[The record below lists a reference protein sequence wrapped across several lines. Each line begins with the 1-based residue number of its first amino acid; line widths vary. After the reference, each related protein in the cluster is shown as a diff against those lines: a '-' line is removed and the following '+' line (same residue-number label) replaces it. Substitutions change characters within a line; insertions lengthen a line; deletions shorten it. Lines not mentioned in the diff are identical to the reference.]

1 MGAMTLTPGD
11 VDHVATLARLGL
23 DAEERRRLGAELEAI
38 LEHISRLQSVDT
50 SGVAETAQVGDL
62 VNVMRD
68 DIIGPCLGARRALR
82 NAPATDGDYFV
93 VGAIQENELDA

>member
-1 MGAMTLTPGD
+1 MTLTPDD

-23 DAEERRRLGAELEAI
+23 DAAERRRLGAELEAI
-38 LEHISRLQSVDT
+38 LEHISRLQQVDT
-50 SGVAETAQVGDL
+50 SDVAETAQVGEL

-68 DIIGPCLGARRALR
+68 DRVVPCLGARTVLR

-93 VGAIQENELDA
+93 VGAIQENELDG

>member
-1 MGAMTLTPGD
+1 MTLTAAD

-38 LEHISRLQSVDT
+38 LEHISRLQAVDT
-50 SGVAETAQVGDL
+50 SDVAETAQVGNL

-68 DIIGPCLGARRALR
+68 DIVGPCLGASRALR
-82 NAPATDGDYFV
+82 NAPATDGDFFV
-93 VGAIQENELDA
+93 VGAIQENELAS